1 MRSNLARR
9 ALAVLCGVAL
19 IAVAA
24 ACGDNTDPSDRPVS
38 NASSISGSF
47 AGAGASS
54 QQTAVEAWIAGYQKT
69 NPKAKIS
76 YNPSGSGAGVV
87 TFLTGATVWA
97 GSDKPLDAKQVEE
110 SKQVCAGST
119 AFDVPVYISPIAIVF
134 NLRGISDE
142 GRHIN
147 MDATTIAKVFNG
159 KITRWNDAALAK
171 QNPDLDLPDL
181 PITVVHRSDKSG
193 TTLNLLE
200 YLKATAGKD
209 WPYALSENWPND
221 VGQGAK
227 GTSGVVHRSDKS
239 GTTLNLLEYLKAT
252 AGKDWPYAL
261 SENWPNDV
269 GQGAK
274 GTSGVISTIDQ
285 ADGTI
290 GYADLSQAGG
300 MGTVAVK
307 VGDGYTE
314 ISADAAS
321 KAVADSTLDETVPG
335 ANRVVLDIN
344 HKTTVAGAYP
354 IVLVSYDIACPV
366 YKDANTARFAQSWLG
381 YITGKSGQDQAEHA
395 TGSAPLPDNIAQYVR
410 ASVDAIEVK

>member
-1 MRSNLARR
+1 MHTNLARR
-9 ALAVLCGVAL
+9 AFAALCGVAL
-19 IAVAA
+19 VVAAA

-69 NPKAKIS
+69 NPDAKIS

-97 GSDKPLDAKQVEE
+97 GSDKPLDSAQVKE
-110 SKQVCAGST
+110 SKQVCSGST

-134 NLRGISDE
+134 NLRGVSDA
-142 GRHIN
+142 GKHIN
-147 MDATTIAKVFNG
+147 MDASTIAKVFNG
-159 KITRWNDAALAK
+159 KITRWNDPTLAK

-209 WPYALSENWPND
+209 WPY
-221 VGQGAK
+221 Q
-227 GTSGVVHRSDKS
+227 
-239 GTTLNLLEYLKAT
+239 
-252 AGKDWPYAL
+252 L

-285 ADGTI
+285 ANGTI
-290 GYADLSQAGG
+290 GYADLSQAGD

-307 VGDGYTE
+307 VGGEYTK

-321 KAVADSTLDETVPG
+321 KAVADSKLDESVPG
-335 ANRVVLDIN
+335 ANRVVLNIN
-344 HKTTVAGAYP
+344 HATTEPGAYP
-354 IVLVSYDIACPV
+354 IVLVSYDIACPI
-366 YKDANTARFAQSWLG
+366 YRDENTARFAKSWLG
-381 YITGKSGQDQAEHA
+381 YITGKAGQDQAKNA
-395 TGSAPLPDNIAQYVR
+395 TGSAPLPENIAQYVR
-410 ASVDAIEVK
+410 ASIDAIEVK